1 MLQYVAYVAAT
12 QGRDVFSIC
21 MCGCSSVNLCAVCLS
36 FNLLPVS
43 TLFSVQSS
51 VKYIGIVVFL
61 ALMLLRSVDSG
72 CHLWEPLGTLFLL
85 IKCDQVLLSISKAR
99 NDLPAVDTQAQ
110 EIFYSCFPLDVDYS

>member
-1 MLQYVAYVAAT
+1 
-12 QGRDVFSIC
+12 
-21 MCGCSSVNLCAVCLS
+21 
-36 FNLLPVS
+36 
-43 TLFSVQSS
+43 
-51 VKYIGIVVFL
+51 VFL

-110 EIFYSCFPLDVDYS
+110 EIFYSCFPLDVDYSWCIITSKTWYAPGTVFPCERVTPFRIKTL